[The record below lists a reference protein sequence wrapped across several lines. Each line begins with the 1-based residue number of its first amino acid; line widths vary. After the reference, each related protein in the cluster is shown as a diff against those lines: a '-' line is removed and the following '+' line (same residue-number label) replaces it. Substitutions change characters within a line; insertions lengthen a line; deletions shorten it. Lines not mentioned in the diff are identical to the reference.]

1 MMTLWKDS
9 PPWHGADSLP
19 TLSVVRGRFC
29 VQQAGT
35 RLWTHTGWDPTS
47 VMQPA
52 ASFRAGGRAPGC
64 WGVLGSGFPY
74 CSSSHRLSC
83 ETPDGSESSWITITD
98 SEVGSSSRASSRAS
112 LSPSREDAQSSI
124 LTSTASSSAEVPLSP
139 SREDPHSCI
148 MTNEANSSTELC
160 LSPLSEESW
169 TSTTASNLGSFSL
182 ASALTPVDEGDMAH
196 ASSVHP
202 GLGHPRTNL
211 EEQPGPETFPSCE
224 EVLAICLEASSVQ
237 QQQQD
242 LQILTAAP
250 TPPPEVPEVCSKEME
265 MPLTC
270 HKDLDTL
277 ESLILESKLE
287 QELGLSANVD
297 DTPKTVPASA
307 APKRQRPKK
316 QEVMVLPI
324 VQDLFFLKKDMKSR
338 LERHIYKMNV
348 QRHYG
353 LQKKIL
359 ECEESFEKFIL
370 R

>member
-1 MMTLWKDS
+1 
-9 PPWHGADSLP
+9 
-19 TLSVVRGRFC
+19 
-29 VQQAGT
+29 
-35 RLWTHTGWDPTS
+35 
-47 VMQPA
+47 
-52 ASFRAGGRAPGC
+52 
-64 WGVLGSGFPY
+64 
-74 CSSSHRLSC
+74 
-83 ETPDGSESSWITITD
+83 
-98 SEVGSSSRASSRAS
+98 
-112 LSPSREDAQSSI
+112 
-124 LTSTASSSAEVPLSP
+124 
-139 SREDPHSCI
+139 

-316 QEVMVLPI
+316 QEVMVVPI